1 MTEDWSDD
9 LHTVEREQHQQRMRK
24 EDFTAVSGRQ
34 AAGQRTVTM
43 EETTKETLL
52 EEDDW
57 GVLCNL
63 SQTAL
68 RFDLNDGAALPT
80 RQDAQADGDWKRQ

>member
-1 MTEDWSDD
+1 M
-9 LHTVEREQHQQRMRK
+9 HTVEREQHQQRMRK

-43 EETTKETLL
+43 EETTKEMLL

-68 RFDLNDGAALPT
+68 RFGLNDHAIRHEWRSGSAHTA
-80 RQDAQADGDWKRQ
+80 RRSG